1 MLRQVIWME
10 ELSKVKVVM
19 MWEEERIRRLLYSI
33 LIDKILVIFD
43 DSDLNIKNIRKKF
56 ERIMIQRN
64 LMNRYVIYGRK
75 DKDYEFMIS
84 LYNTYEFTNQMRV
97 VSNSVQY
104 GTMLNYIKT
113 GVITEEEYLETLFL

>member
-43 DSDLNIKNIRKKF
+43 DSDLNIRNIRKKF